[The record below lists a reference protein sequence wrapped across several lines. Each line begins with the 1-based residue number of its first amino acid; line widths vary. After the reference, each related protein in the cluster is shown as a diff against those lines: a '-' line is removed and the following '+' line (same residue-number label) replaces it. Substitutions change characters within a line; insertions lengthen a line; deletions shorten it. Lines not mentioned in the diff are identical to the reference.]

1 VGRETLINHIFSYL
15 MNKRKLDNDSLDLI
29 GKRLIRSGSV
39 PPDTIDRI
47 VSDPELF
54 SRVRM
59 RIADDRQIPAN
70 ARLYPVF
77 RNIAAG
83 FACVV
88 VIAVLAITVIK
99 LNQTPVLTVANV
111 VLAPAEMPVEA
122 RPNHLPPLRAGS
134 NPTLGRAFDRETGPQ
149 TPAVRNASYAV
160 PRRRQSSQAAEASEF
175 YPISN
180 DGVES
185 AAGGHIVR
193 VDMSR
198 ASLFALGVNVPLEN
212 DSETVRAD
220 LLVGPDGVTRAIRVL
235 K

>member
-1 VGRETLINHIFSYL
+1 
-15 MNKRKLDNDSLDLI
+15 MNKQKLDNDSLDLI

-39 PPDTIDRI
+39 PSDTIDRI

-70 ARLYPVF
+70 VRLYPLF
-77 RNIAAG
+77 RNLAAG

-88 VIAVLAITVIK
+88 VIAVLAITAIK
-99 LNQTPVLTVANV
+99 LNQTPVLTVADV

-134 NPTLGRAFDRETGPQ
+134 NPTLGRAFDRETGPK
-149 TPAVRNASYAV
+149 TPAVRNASYAI
-160 PRRRQSSQAAEASEF
+160 PRRRQSNNQAAGASEF
-175 YPISN
+175 YPISS

-212 DSETVRAD
+212 DSETVKAD
-220 LLVGPDGVTRAIRVL
+220 LLVGPDGVTRAIRIL